1 MNPHQREAPKAPPVR
16 VVGTVAPTRVSDV
29 PQEEPQIS
37 STQNSAPV
45 AIAQPSTPV
54 SSVTTS
60 TANVPVVT
68 STQQPVPVQARVRIC
83 KFSTNCFHGISPK
96 SQVTVLNI
104 FIQNIQSFK
113 SQFFHLLPL
122 TLPLYLK
129 PPLKNQLS
137 RRQGNFQDFWNLLT
151 LTINN

>member
-45 AIAQPSTPV
+45 AVAQPSTPV

-83 KFSTNCFHGISPK
+83 KFSKNCFHGISPK
-96 SQVTVLNI
+96 SKVSVLKI
-104 FIQNIQSFK
+104 
-113 SQFFHLLPL
+113 L
-122 TLPLYLK
+122 T
-129 PPLKNQLS
+129 
-137 RRQGNFQDFWNLLT
+137 
-151 LTINN
+151 